1 MARAKGQAPEKDGAG
16 KAAPASGVQK
26 WITTISAYEREFK
39 KWEGRAEKIVRIYR
53 DHDQQSDTRT
63 ANQTTFNILWSNV
76 QTCLPATF
84 ARLPKPDVSR
94 RFRDNDP
101 IGRVAALILER
112 ALEFEIDHYPD
123 YRAAMENSVLDR
135 FLGGRGVSW
144 VRYEPHFRAAEHGMP
159 EDGVMVTEDA
169 DEAEATPEAEEVIDY
184 ECAPVDYVHWKDFG
198 HTIARTWE
206 EVTAVW
212 RRVYMT
218 RPALC
223 ERFGEKLGNT
233 IPLDTKPEEQKRSS
247 TDTENYQACIYEI
260 WDKATNKAY
269 WLSKSMPDMLDE
281 KDDPMQLEGFF
292 PCPRPLFSTVTTDSL
307 VPVPDYKL
315 YQDQASELN
324 VLADRIDG
332 LIKALR
338 VRGIYDASQPAL
350 ARLFTEG
357 DNNTLIPAQN
367 WSAFAEK
374 QGLKGSIDLV
384 DLAPIVQALNESYA
398 AMEQVKNQIYE
409 VMGISDIIRG
419 SSDPNETATAVA
431 TKGQYGSMRLRAMQS
446 KVGQFA
452 TEILQIKAQI
462 MCKWFQPQTLVAI
475 SGVDQLSDAD
485 KQLVPQAMVL
495 LLGERATNPE
505 AESSAATLRDFRIE
519 VSADSMVQMD
529 EQQEKQDRMEFL
541 KAVGAFFQQAAQAVE
556 QAPQM
561 APIMASMLKFGIT
574 AYKVGKGIEGDLDQ
588 AIDQLK
594 AQAAQPQQPKP
605 DPEAMKAQTEQAK
618 IQAQSQADAQQ
629 AQLQN
634 QLETQRMQMEERL
647 EQQRQQAEAAL
658 EAHKQQL
665 QAEQIAQQN
674 QLEAQRDALKAHNDA
689 ALEQMRQQH
698 DTAMESSRQTL
709 ELILARLDHATKIE
723 VAEVTAGATIQK
735 AEIAAANSA
744 AKDDSIQGVQ
754 DGQPTPKPTP
764 EPQQ

>member
-26 WITTISAYEREFK
+26 WLTAISAYDREFK
-39 KWEGRAEKIVRIYR
+39 KWEGRTDKIVRIYR
-53 DHDQQSDTRT
+53 DHDQQSDNRNG
-63 ANQTTFNILWSNV
+63 NQTTFNILWSNV

-101 IGRVAALILER
+101 VGRVAALILER

-144 VRYEPHFRAAEHGMP
+144 VRYEPHFRAAEQGMP
-159 EDGVMVTEDA
+159 EDGVMITEDA

-218 RPALC
+218 RAALC
-223 ERFGEKLGNT
+223 ERFGDELGNK
-233 IPLDTKPEEQKRSS
+233 IPLDTKPEEQKRTS

-260 WDKATNKAY
+260 WDKSTNKAY

-281 KDDPMQLEGFF
+281 KDDPMELEGFF
-292 PCPRPLFSTVTTDSL
+292 PCPRPLFSTTTTDNL
-307 VPVPDYKL
+307 IPVPDYKL
-315 YQDQASELN
+315 YQDQAAELN

-350 ARLFTEG
+350 SRLFTEG
-357 DNNTLIPAQN
+357 GNNTLIPAHN

-419 SSDPNETATAVA
+419 SSDPRETATAVE

-462 MCKWFQPQTLVAI
+462 MCKWFQPQTLFAI
-475 SGVDQLSDAD
+475 SGVQQLSEAD
-485 KQLVPQAMVL
+485 QKLVPQAMQL
-495 LLGERATNPE
+495 LLGDRALNPE
-505 AESSAATLRDFRIE
+505 AESSTATLRDFRIE

-529 EQQEKQDRMEFL
+529 EQQEKQDRVEFL
-541 KAVGAFFQQAAQAVE
+541 KAVGGYFQQAAQAAE
-556 QAPQM
+556 QAPQL
-561 APIMASMLKFGIT
+561 APILASLLKFGIT

-605 DPEAMKAQTEQAK
+605 DPEAIKAQTEQAK
-618 IQAQSQADAQQ
+618 IAAQAQADERQ
-629 AQLQN
+629 AQIEN
-634 QLETQRMQMEERL
+634 ALEMQRMQMEERL
-647 EQQRQQAEAAL
+647 EQQRQQNEMT
-658 EAHKQQL
+658 L
-665 QAEQIAQQN
+665 QAHAQQVQAQQVEQQN
-674 QLEAQRDALKAHNDA
+674 QLEAQRDALKAQNDA
-689 ALEQMRQQH
+689 QLEQMRQQH
-698 DTAMESSRQTL
+698 DAAMESSRQTL
-709 ELILARLDHATKIE
+709 ELILARLNNATKVE
-723 VAEVTAGATIQK
+723 VAEVTAGATIQR

-744 AKDDSIQGVQ
+744 AKDDSIEGVQ
-754 DGQPTPKPTP
+754 DGQPTPKAP